1 MLNQQYKLDKHG
13 KEILLQDNKHQVMM
27 EWEKPYMEA
36 CIDKLQ
42 PKGDVLEIGFGMGYS
57 ATQIQKYKPK
67 SHTIIEMDPVVI
79 KKLKEWSKD
88 YDNIIIV
95 EGTWQEK
102 IHDLGTFDEIF
113 FDDYP
118 LKESTNAFEEK
129 LTAER
134 FFMFLDICRYG
145 HSKPNT
151 KISAY
156 IHDPKETFKKRMEEN
171 PYYSYTKYFIDIEV
185 PDNCNYYRDNKGI
198 IPIITKMDNI

>member
-1 MLNQQYKLDKHG
+1 MLQQEYKIDEYG

-67 SHTIIEMDPVVI
+67 SHTIIEMDPIVI
-79 KKLKEWSKD
+79 KRLKEWSKD
-88 YDNIIIV
+88 YDNIVIV

-102 IHDLGTFDEIF
+102 VQGLGTFDEIF
-113 FDDYP
+113 FDDFP
-118 LKESTNAFEEK
+118 LKKPENNFEKK
-129 LTAER
+129 LIGER
-134 FFMFLDICRYG
+134 FYMFLDICRYG
-145 HSKPNT
+145 HSKSNT

-156 IHDPKETFKKRMEEN
+156 THDPQRTFKKRMEEN
-171 PYYSYTKYFIDIEV
+171 PYYSYKEYYFDIDI

-198 IPIITKMDNI
+198 IPIIKMVN